1 VRPSRVPYLEV
12 AAEIREQIRS
22 GRLAPGDRLK
32 TVRALAAE
40 YSVAQGT
47 VGSALEVLRG
57 EGLIETVHGKGSVVV
72 ASPDEA
78 SQPIATDAASAMREM
93 EARLSAEIAEV
104 RRYTEGLYAQ
114 VTAKVDE
121 DIERLEAQMMAPRTR
136 KTDGRPSE
144 REVG

>member
-1 VRPSRVPYLEV
+1 VPYLEL

-40 YSVAQGT
+40 HSVAQGT

-57 EGLIETVHGKGSVVV
+57 EGLIETIHGKGSVVV
-72 ASPDEA
+72 TCPGEA
-78 SQPIATDAASAMREM
+78 SQPGATDAASAMREM
-93 EARLSAEIAEV
+93 EARLSAEIADV
-104 RRYTEGLYAQ
+104 RRYAEGLIAQ

-121 DIERLEAQMMAPRTR
+121 DIERLEARMMAPRTR

>member
-1 VRPSRVPYLEV
+1 MPYLEL

-22 GRLAPGDRLK
+22 GQLVPGDRLK

-40 YSVAQGT
+40 HSVAQGT

-57 EGLIETVHGKGSVVV
+57 EGLIETVQGKGSVVISRPDEVNRLNATDV
-72 ASPDEA
+72 ASG
-78 SQPIATDAASAMREM
+78 MREM

-104 RRYTEGLYAQ
+104 RRYAEGIYAQ
-114 VTAKVDE
+114 VTAKMDE
-121 DIERLEAQMMAPRTR
+121 DIERLEARMMAPRAG
-136 KTDGRPSE
+136 KSNKRPGE